1 MLCGEMVMGLQLL
14 RALVQQGMWCSWP
27 ALGFA
32 PRWWGEQLVEKL
44 NMVAKRLGCNPTEV
58 ELFGRLVM
66 KGVELEWQGAD
77 VVVDA
82 EEPKSVVVMVKVLP
96 AELGLG
102 QDMPEHVVLEQ

>member
-1 MLCGEMVMGLQLL
+1 MGLQLL

-58 ELFGRLVM
+58 GLFGRLVM
-66 KGVELEWQGAD
+66 KGVELEWQGAG

-82 EEPKSVVVMVKVLP
+82 EEPKSVAVTVKVLA

-102 QDMPEHVVLEQ
+102 QDMPGDVVLEQ